1 MCQVIT
7 CVVGVGAGSRI
18 GSLRNTAMFGALTSS
33 FSGSSS
39 GSGLLSAS
47 TADDPPKKTP
57 RKPSSGPPS
66 LHALSRVAISLE
78 YASLRYQSHC
88 PVGMYVIPFAN
99 DPFIWDAV
107 LFIHQGELRVP
118 FVRSYHIHSEARL
131 LHRLHPKISFDVSSQ
146 LPRTTPNSALHHRC
160 LSSAHFSSRRNL
172 QPCSQV
178 QSLAVCHTATPRFFR
193 DLILP

>member
-1 MCQVIT
+1 MSSGSAT
-7 CVVGVGAGSRI
+7 GSRI
-18 GSLRNTAMFGALTSS
+18 GSLRNTVITAMFGALTSS

-66 LHALSRVAISLE
+66 LHTLSRVAISLE

-88 PVGMYVIPFAN
+88 PVGMYVIPFAD
-99 DPFIWDAV
+99 DPFLWDAV

-118 FVRSYHIHSEARL
+118 FVSYRTHSEARL

-146 LPRTTPNSALHHRC
+146 LPRITPNSALHHRC

>member
-1 MCQVIT
+1 MSSGSAT
-7 CVVGVGAGSRI
+7 GSRI
-18 GSLRNTAMFGALTSS
+18 GSLRNTVITAMFGALTSS

-66 LHALSRVAISLE
+66 LHTLSRVAISLE
-78 YASLRYQSHC
+78 YASLRYRSHC
-88 PVGMYVIPFAN
+88 PLGMYVIPFAD

-118 FVRSYHIHSEARL
+118 LVSYHAHSEARL

-146 LPRTTPNSALHHRC
+146 LPRITPNSALHHRC